1 MNSVS
6 QGTRRLFETR
16 LPDGRVVE
24 AFFDG
29 RRSVIAPGHLEGVWG
44 GKPPARVV
52 SPRHTAQA

>member
-16 LPDGRVVE
+16 LPY
-24 AFFDG
+24 
-29 RRSVIAPGHLEGVWG
+29 VIAPGHLEGVWG